1 MASTFDLQRFIAAQE
16 RDFPTA
22 LREISQGRKRSH
34 WMWYIFPQLRGLGRS
49 GMSAYYGIDGIEE
62 AAAYLDNPCLAS
74 NLQTI
79 CRALLALDTNNPRS
93 VFDPPDDKKL
103 RSSMTLFAAA
113 AKDPALYQSVLD
125 KFFGGQS
132 DARTLVMLKQR

>member
-1 MASTFDLQRFIAAQE
+1 MTSTFDLQRFITAQQ

-22 LREISQGRKRSH
+22 LREITQGRKQSH
-34 WMWYIFPQLRGLGRS
+34 WMWYVFPQLRGMGKS
-49 GMSAYYGIDGIEE
+49 SMSAYYGIDGLEE
-62 AAAYLDNPCLAS
+62 AATYLESPYLAG

-79 CRALLALDTNNPRS
+79 CQALLALDTSSARS
-93 VFDPPDDKKL
+93 VFGVPDDMKL

-113 AKDPALYQSVLD
+113 AEDPALFQSVLD

-132 DARTLVMLKQR
+132 DARTLAMLKQR

>member
-1 MASTFDLQRFIAAQE
+1 
-16 RDFPTA
+16 
-22 LREISQGRKRSH
+22 
-34 WMWYIFPQLRGLGRS
+34 
-49 GMSAYYGIDGIEE
+49 MSAYYGIDGIEE
-62 AAAYLDNPCLAS
+62 AAAYLDNPCLAG

>member
-1 MASTFDLQRFIAAQE
+1 MTSTFDLQRFISAQQ

-22 LREISQGRKRSH
+22 LREITQGRKQSH
-34 WMWYIFPQLRGLGRS
+34 WMWYVFPQLRGLGKS
-49 GMSAYYGIDGIEE
+49 SMSAYYGIDGLEE
-62 AAAYLDNPCLAS
+62 AAAYLENPYLAG

-79 CRALLALDTNNPRS
+79 CRALLALDTSSARS
-93 VFDPPDDKKL
+93 VFDPPDDMKL

-113 AKDPALYQSVLD
+113 AEDPALFQSVLD

-132 DARTLVMLKQR
+132 DARTLAMLKQR

>member
-1 MASTFDLQRFIAAQE
+1 MANTFDLQRFITAQQ

-22 LREISQGRKRSH
+22 LREISQGRKQSH

-49 GMSAYYGIDGIEE
+49 SMSAYYGIDGLEE
-62 AAAYLDNPCLAS
+62 AAAYLNNPYLAG

-79 CRALLALDTNNPRS
+79 CQALLALDTSSARS
-93 VFDPPDDKKL
+93 VFGTPDDKKL

-113 AKDPALYQSVLD
+113 AKDPALFQSVLD

-132 DARTLVMLKQR
+132 DARTLSMLKQR